1 MTTKDGYYGSDAVEN
16 KFSDPATNESYF
28 TLVNEK
34 TGEIEIY
41 NEEISDEKR
50 VATMETDGSVVYNN
64 DWLSSATERD
74 EKFIDIGVMTGS
86 IKNHAAQLVNDESGL
101 TPTDARSLLGNNT
114 EAGDNPSQSLT
125 GGSVDAS
132 STDGLSTLPDGTTT
146 DLGEDRAGTRNKFG
160 NHVFPTSIDPGQDVL
175 KFNMMKYVPKKF
187 DQKTFGFEDRAK
199 DTRGRSIGSVILPI
213 PAGIGD
219 AQAVSWGGSSM
230 SAIQAALAQAA
241 LAAISDPSKG
251 VDSIIKSAE
260 TVAKNSGEVGTAL
273 ANTLAGMASGNQ
285 NLITRTTGAILNPN
299 LDLLFQAPT
308 LRPFN
313 FNFSLSPRDP
323 KEAETVMKIIRF
335 FKQGMSPIRSKSNLF
350 LKSPHTF
357 QLQYLLREGR
367 RSREHPFINKFKE
380 CALQSFGVQYTPTG
394 NYSTFSD
401 GVMTQYNISM
411 TFTELEPVF
420 NDDYGDQDLAE
431 IGF

>member
-41 NEEISDEKR
+41 NDEISDEKR

-64 DWLSSATERD
+64 DWLSGATERD
-74 EKFIDIGVMTGS
+74 EQFIDIGVMTGS

-125 GGSVDAS
+125 GDAS
-132 STDGLSTLPDGTTT
+132 STDGLSTLPDG
-146 DLGEDRAGTRNKFG
+146 GQEAVEDRAGTRNKFG

-219 AQAVSWGGSSM
+219 ANAVSWGGNSM
-230 SAIQAALAQAA
+230 SAVQAALAQAA
-241 LAAISDPSKG
+241 LAAITESPGSG
-251 VDSIIKSAE
+251 VDSLINSAQK
-260 TVAKNSGEVGTAL
+260 VAGNSGEVGTAL
-273 ANTLAGMASGNQ
+273 ANTLAGMASGTQ

>member
-1 MTTKDGYYGSDAVEN
+1 MTTKDGYYGSDDVEN
-16 KFSDPATNESYF
+16 RFSDPKTNEAYF
-28 TLVNEK
+28 TLINEK
-34 TGEIEIY
+34 TGEIEVY
-41 NEEISDEKR
+41 NEEFGADKR
-50 VATMETDGSVVYNN
+50 VGTISPDGSVDFN
-64 DWLSSATERD
+64 DNWWGGANKNDRAFVEAGIAD
-74 EKFIDIGVMTGS
+74 GS
-86 IKNHAAQLVNDESGL
+86 IVNHASDIVQQESDLTNAEAKRLLDGKSGTAEDFASGL
-101 TPTDARSLLGNNT
+101 SEL
-114 EAGDNPSQSLT
+114 QSDT
-125 GGSVDAS
+125 IGS
-132 STDGLSTLPDGTTT
+132 
-146 DLGEDRAGTRNKFG
+146 LGEDRAGTRNKFG

-187 DQKTFGFEDRAK
+187 DKEQFGFEDRETK
-199 DTRGRSIGSVILPI
+199 GRSIGSVILPI

-219 AQAVSWGGSSM
+219 ANAVSWGGNSM
-230 SAIQAALAQAA
+230 NAVQAALAQVA
-241 LAAISDPSKG
+241 LDAISNPQKG
-251 VDSIIKSAE
+251 VDSLLNSAQK
-260 TVAKNSGEVGTAL
+260 VAGNSGEASKAL
-273 ANTLAGMASGNQ
+273 ANTLAGMASGQ
-285 NLITRTTGAILNPN
+285 QGLLTRTSGAILNPN

-323 KEAETVMKIIRF
+323 KEAEVVMKIIRF

-420 NDDYGDQDLAE
+420 NDDYGDKDLAE

>member
-1 MTTKDGYYGSDAVEN
+1 MTTQDGYYGSDDVEN
-16 KFSDPATNESYF
+16 RFSDPKTNEAYF

-34 TGEIEIY
+34 TGEIEVY
-41 NEEISDEKR
+41 NEEFGADKR
-50 VATMETDGSVVYNN
+50 VGTISPDGSVDFN
-64 DWLSSATERD
+64 DNWWGGANENDRAFVEAGIAD
-74 EKFIDIGVMTGS
+74 GS
-86 IKNHAAQLVNDESGL
+86 IVNHASDIVQQESDLTDAETKILLDGKSGTAEDFASGL
-101 TPTDARSLLGNNT
+101 SEL
-114 EAGDNPSQSLT
+114 QSDT
-125 GGSVDAS
+125 IGS
-132 STDGLSTLPDGTTT
+132 
-146 DLGEDRAGTRNKFG
+146 LGEDRAGTRNKFG

-187 DQKTFGFEDRAK
+187 DQEQFGFEDRETK
-199 DTRGRSIGSVILPI
+199 GRSIGSVILPI

-219 AQAVSWGGSSM
+219 AQAVSWGGNSM
-230 SAIQAALAQAA
+230 SAVQAAIAQAA
-241 LAAISDPSKG
+241 LDAITKGPGEG
-251 VDSIIKSAE
+251 VDSLLNSAQK
-260 TVAKNSGEVGTAL
+260 VAGNSGEASTAL
-273 ANTLAGMASGNQ
+273 ANTLAGMASGQ
-285 NLITRTTGAILNPN
+285 QGLLTRTTGAILNPN

-323 KEAETVMKIIRF
+323 KEAEVVMKIIRF

-420 NDDYGDQDLAE
+420 NDDYGDKDLAE

>member
-50 VATMETDGSVVYNN
+50 VATMETDGSLVYNN
-64 DWLSSATERD
+64 DWLSGATERD
-74 EKFIDIGVMTGS
+74 EQFIDIGVMTGS
-86 IKNHAAQLVNDESGL
+86 IKNHAAQLVNDVSGL
-101 TPTDARSLLGNNT
+101 TPTKARSLLGRGT
-114 EAGDNPSQSLT
+114 EAEESS
-125 GGSVDAS
+125 SE
-132 STDGLSTLPDGTTT
+132 STDGLSTVPDGGQ

-199 DTRGRSIGSVILPI
+199 ETRGRSIGSVILPI

-219 AQAVSWGGSSM
+219 ANAVSWGGNSM
-230 SAIQAALAQAA
+230 SAVQAALAQAA
-241 LAAISDPSKG
+241 LSAITKDPGAG
-251 VDSIIKSAE
+251 VDSLINSAQK
-260 TVAKNSGEVGTAL
+260 VAGNSGEVGTAL

-323 KEAETVMKIIRF
+323 KEAEVVMKIIRF

-357 QLQYLLREGR
+357 KLQYLLREGR

-401 GVMTQYNISM
+401 GVMSQYNISM

>member
-1 MTTKDGYYGSDAVEN
+1 MTTKDGYYGSDDVEN
-16 KFSDPATNESYF
+16 RFSDPKTNEAYF

-34 TGEIEIY
+34 TGEIEVY
-41 NEEISDEKR
+41 NEEFGADKR
-50 VATMETDGSVVYNN
+50 VGTISPDGSVDFN
-64 DWLSSATERD
+64 DNWWGGANKNDRAFVEAGIAD
-74 EKFIDIGVMTGS
+74 GS
-86 IKNHAAQLVNDESGL
+86 IVNHASDIVQQESDLTDAETKILLDGKSGTAEDFASGL
-101 TPTDARSLLGNNT
+101 SELQSDTIGN
-114 EAGDNPSQSLT
+114 
-125 GGSVDAS
+125 
-132 STDGLSTLPDGTTT
+132 
-146 DLGEDRAGTRNKFG
+146 LGEDRAGTRNKFG

-187 DQKTFGFEDRAK
+187 DQEQFGFEDRETK
-199 DTRGRSIGSVILPI
+199 GRSIGSVILPI

-219 AQAVSWGGSSM
+219 AQAVSWGGNSM
-230 SAIQAALAQAA
+230 NAVQAAIAQAA
-241 LAAISDPSKG
+241 LDTITGGPGEG
-251 VDSIIKSAE
+251 VDSLLNSAE
-260 TVAKNSGEVGTAL
+260 KVAGNSGEASKAL
-273 ANTLAGMASGNQ
+273 ANTLAGMASGQ
-285 NLITRTTGAILNPN
+285 QGLLTRTSGAILNPN

-323 KEAETVMKIIRF
+323 KEAEVVMKIIRF

-420 NDDYGDQDLAE
+420 NDDYGDKDLAE

>member
-50 VATMETDGSVVYNN
+50 VATMETDGSLVYNN
-64 DWLSSATERD
+64 DWLSGATERD
-74 EKFIDIGVMTGS
+74 EQFIDIGVMTGS

-101 TPTDARSLLGNNT
+101 TPTNARSLLGRGT
-114 EAGDNPSQSLT
+114 EAEESS
-125 GGSVDAS
+125 SE
-132 STDGLSTLPDGTTT
+132 STDGLSTVPDGGQ

-219 AQAVSWGGSSM
+219 ANAVSWGGNSM
-230 SAIQAALAQAA
+230 SAVQAALAQAA
-241 LAAISDPSKG
+241 LSAITKDPGAG
-251 VDSIIKSAE
+251 VDSLINSAQK
-260 TVAKNSGEVGTAL
+260 VAGNSGEVGTAL
-273 ANTLAGMASGNQ
+273 ANTLAGMASGTQ

-323 KEAETVMKIIRF
+323 KEAEVVMKIIRF

-357 QLQYLLREGR
+357 KLQYLLREGR

-401 GVMTQYNISM
+401 GVMSQYNISM

>member
-1 MTTKDGYYGSDAVEN
+1 MTTKDGYYGSDDVEN
-16 KFSDPATNESYF
+16 RFSDPKTNEAYF

-34 TGEIEIY
+34 TGEIEVY
-41 NEEISDEKR
+41 NEEFGADKR
-50 VATMETDGSVVYNN
+50 VGTISPDGSVDFN
-64 DWLSSATERD
+64 DNWWGGANKNDRAFVEAGIAD
-74 EKFIDIGVMTGS
+74 GS
-86 IKNHAAQLVNDESGL
+86 IVNHASDIVQQESDLTDAETKILLDGKNGTAEDFASGL
-101 TPTDARSLLGNNT
+101 SEL
-114 EAGDNPSQSLT
+114 QSDT
-125 GGSVDAS
+125 IG
-132 STDGLSTLPDGTTT
+132 

-187 DQKTFGFEDRAK
+187 DQEQFGFEDRETK
-199 DTRGRSIGSVILPI
+199 GRSIGSVILPI

-219 AQAVSWGGSSM
+219 AQAVSWGGNSM
-230 SAIQAALAQAA
+230 NAVQAAIAQAA
-241 LAAISDPSKG
+241 LDAITKGPGEG
-251 VDSIIKSAE
+251 VDSLLNSAE
-260 TVAKNSGEVGTAL
+260 KVAGNSGEASKAL
-273 ANTLAGMASGNQ
+273 ANTLAGMASGQ
-285 NLITRTTGAILNPN
+285 QGLLTRTSGAILNPN

-323 KEAETVMKIIRF
+323 KEAEVVMKIIRF

>member
-1 MTTKDGYYGSDAVEN
+1 MTTKDGYYGSDDVEN
-16 KFSDPATNESYF
+16 RFSDPKTNEAYF

-34 TGEIEIY
+34 TGEIEVY
-41 NEEISDEKR
+41 NEEFGADKR
-50 VATMETDGSVVYNN
+50 VGTISPDGSVDFN
-64 DWLSSATERD
+64 DNWWGGANKNDRAFVEAGIAD
-74 EKFIDIGVMTGS
+74 GS
-86 IKNHAAQLVNDESGL
+86 IVNHASDIVQQESDLTDAETKILLDGKSGTAEDFASGL
-101 TPTDARSLLGNNT
+101 SEL
-114 EAGDNPSQSLT
+114 QSDT
-125 GGSVDAS
+125 IG
-132 STDGLSTLPDGTTT
+132 

-160 NHVFPTSIDPGQDVL
+160 NHVFPTSMDPGQDVL

-187 DQKTFGFEDRAK
+187 DQEQFGFEDRETK
-199 DTRGRSIGSVILPI
+199 GRSIGSVILPI

-219 AQAVSWGGSSM
+219 ANAVSWGGNSM
-230 SAIQAALAQAA
+230 NAVQAALAQAA
-241 LAAISDPSKG
+241 LDAITKSPGEG
-251 VDSIIKSAE
+251 VDSLLNSAE
-260 TVAKNSGEVGTAL
+260 KVAGNSGEASKAL
-273 ANTLAGMASGNQ
+273 ANTLAGMASGQ
-285 NLITRTTGAILNPN
+285 QGLLTRTSGAILNPN

-323 KEAETVMKIIRF
+323 KEAEVVMKIIRF

-420 NDDYGDQDLAE
+420 NDDYGDKDLAE

>member
-1 MTTKDGYYGSDAVEN
+1 MTTKDGYYGSDDVEN
-16 KFSDPATNESYF
+16 RFSDPKTNEAYF

-34 TGEIEIY
+34 TGEIEVY
-41 NEEISDEKR
+41 NEEFGADKR
-50 VATMETDGSVVYNN
+50 VGTISPDGSVDFN
-64 DWLSSATERD
+64 DNWWGGANKNDRAFVEAGIAD
-74 EKFIDIGVMTGS
+74 GS
-86 IKNHAAQLVNDESGL
+86 IVNHASDIVQQESDLTDAETKILLDGKSGTAEDFASGL
-101 TPTDARSLLGNNT
+101 SEL
-114 EAGDNPSQSLT
+114 QSDT
-125 GGSVDAS
+125 IGS
-132 STDGLSTLPDGTTT
+132 
-146 DLGEDRAGTRNKFG
+146 LGEDRAGTRNKFG

-187 DQKTFGFEDRAK
+187 DQEQFGFEDRETK
-199 DTRGRSIGSVILPI
+199 GRSIGSVILPI

-219 AQAVSWGGSSM
+219 AQAVSWGGNSM
-230 SAIQAALAQAA
+230 NAVQAAIAQAA
-241 LAAISDPSKG
+241 LAGITKG
-251 VDSIIKSAE
+251 PGEAVDSLLTSAE
-260 TVAKNSGEVGTAL
+260 KIAKNSGEVGTAL
-273 ANTLAGMASGNQ
+273 ANTLAGMASGQ
-285 NLITRTTGAILNPN
+285 QGLLTRTSGAILNPN

-323 KEAETVMKIIRF
+323 KEAEVVMKIIRF

-420 NDDYGDQDLAE
+420 NDDYGDKDLAE

>member
-16 KFSDPATNESYF
+16 KFSDPDTNESYF

-50 VATMETDGSVVYNN
+50 VATMETDGSVLYNN
-64 DWLSSATERD
+64 DWLSNATERD
-74 EKFIDIGVMTGS
+74 EQFIDIGVVTGS

-101 TPTDARSLLGNNT
+101 TPTNARSLLGNGT
-114 EAGDNPSQSLT
+114 EAGESPSE
-125 GGSVDAS
+125 
-132 STDGLSTLPDGTTT
+132 STNGLSTLPSGQQL

-160 NHVFPTSIDPGQDVL
+160 NHVFPKSIDPGQDVL

-219 AQAVSWGGSSM
+219 AQAVSWGGNSM
-230 SAIQAALAQAA
+230 SAVQAALAQAA
-241 LAAISDPSKG
+241 LAGITKSPGEA
-251 VDSIIKSAE
+251 VDSLLTSAQK
-260 TVAKNSGEVGTAL
+260 VADNSGEVGTAL

-323 KEAETVMKIIRF
+323 KEAEIVMKIIRF

>member
-50 VATMETDGSVVYNN
+50 VATMETDGSVLYNN
-64 DWLSSATERD
+64 DWLSGATERD
-74 EKFIDIGVMTGS
+74 EQFIDIGVMNGS
-86 IKNHAAQLVNDESGL
+86 IKNHAAQLVNNESGL
-101 TPTDARSLLGNNT
+101 TPTNARSLLGNST
-114 EAGDNPSQSLT
+114 EAGESPSE
-125 GGSVDAS
+125 
-132 STDGLSTLPDGTTT
+132 STDGLSTLPVGTTT

-160 NHVFPTSIDPGQDVL
+160 NHVFPTSMDPGQDVL

-219 AQAVSWGGSSM
+219 AQAVSWGGNSM
-230 SAIQAALAQAA
+230 SAVQAALAQAA
-241 LAAISDPSKG
+241 LAGITKNPGEA
-251 VDSIIKSAE
+251 VDSLLTSAE
-260 TVAKNSGEVGTAL
+260 KIAKNSGEVGTAL

>member
-64 DWLSSATERD
+64 DWLSCATERD

-101 TPTDARSLLGNNT
+101 TPTNARSLLGNST
-114 EAGDNPSQSLT
+114 EAGESPSE
-125 GGSVDAS
+125 
-132 STDGLSTLPDGTTT
+132 STNGLSTLPSGQQL

-199 DTRGRSIGSVILPI
+199 ETRGRSIGSVILPI

-219 AQAVSWGGSSM
+219 ANAVSWGGNSM
-230 SAIQAALAQAA
+230 SAVQAALAQAA
-241 LAAISDPSKG
+241 LSAITKDPGAG
-251 VDSIIKSAE
+251 VDSLINSAQK
-260 TVAKNSGEVGTAL
+260 VAGNSGEVGTAL
-273 ANTLAGMASGNQ
+273 ANTLAGMASGTQ

>member
-1 MTTKDGYYGSDAVEN
+1 
-16 KFSDPATNESYF
+16 
-28 TLVNEK
+28 
-34 TGEIEIY
+34 
-41 NEEISDEKR
+41 
-50 VATMETDGSVVYNN
+50 METDGSVLYNN

-74 EKFIDIGVMTGS
+74 ERFIDIGVMNGS
-86 IKNHAAQLVNDESGL
+86 IKNHAAQLVNNESGL
-101 TPTDARSLLGNNT
+101 TPTNARSLLGNGT
-114 EAGDNPSQSLT
+114 EAGESPT
-125 GGSVDAS
+125 E
-132 STDGLSTLPDGTTT
+132 STDGLSTLPDGSQL

-219 AQAVSWGGSSM
+219 ANAVSWGGNSM
-230 SAIQAALAQAA
+230 SAVQAALAQAA
-241 LAAISDPSKG
+241 LAGITKNPGEA
-251 VDSIIKSAE
+251 VDSLLTSAE
-260 TVAKNSGEVGTAL
+260 KIAKNSGEVGTAL

>member
-1 MTTKDGYYGSDAVEN
+1 MTTKDGYYGSDDVEN
-16 KFSDPATNESYF
+16 RFSDPKTNEAYF

-34 TGEIEIY
+34 TGEIEVY
-41 NEEISDEKR
+41 NEEFGVDKR
-50 VATMETDGSVVYNN
+50 VGTISPDGSVDFN
-64 DWLSSATERD
+64 DNWWGGANENDRAFVEAGIAD
-74 EKFIDIGVMTGS
+74 GS
-86 IKNHAAQLVNDESGL
+86 IVNHASDIVQQESDLTDAETKILLDGKSGTAEDFASGL
-101 TPTDARSLLGNNT
+101 SEL
-114 EAGDNPSQSLT
+114 QSDT
-125 GGSVDAS
+125 IGS
-132 STDGLSTLPDGTTT
+132 
-146 DLGEDRAGTRNKFG
+146 LGEDRAGTRNKFG

-187 DQKTFGFEDRAK
+187 DQEQFGFEDRETK
-199 DTRGRSIGSVILPI
+199 GRSIGSVILPI

-219 AQAVSWGGSSM
+219 AQAVSWGGNSM
-230 SAIQAALAQAA
+230 SAVQAAIAQAA
-241 LAAISDPSKG
+241 LDAITKGPGEG
-251 VDSIIKSAE
+251 VDSLLNSAQK
-260 TVAKNSGEVGTAL
+260 VAGNSGEASTAL
-273 ANTLAGMASGNQ
+273 ANTLAGMASGQ
-285 NLITRTTGAILNPN
+285 QGLLTRTTGAILNPN

-323 KEAETVMKIIRF
+323 KEAEVVMKIIRF

-420 NDDYGDQDLAE
+420 NDDYGDKDLAE

>member
-50 VATMETDGSVVYNN
+50 VATMETDGSLVYNN
-64 DWLSSATERD
+64 DWLSGATERD
-74 EKFIDIGVMTGS
+74 EQFIDIGVMTGS

-101 TPTDARSLLGNNT
+101 TPTNARSLLGRGT
-114 EAGDNPSQSLT
+114 EAEESS
-125 GGSVDAS
+125 SE
-132 STDGLSTLPDGTTT
+132 STDGLSTVPDGGQ

-199 DTRGRSIGSVILPI
+199 ETRGRSIGSVILPI

-219 AQAVSWGGSSM
+219 ANAVSWGGNSM
-230 SAIQAALAQAA
+230 SAVQAALAQAA
-241 LAAISDPSKG
+241 LAGITKNPGEA
-251 VDSIIKSAE
+251 VDSLLTSAE
-260 TVAKNSGEVGTAL
+260 KIAKNSGEVGTAL
-273 ANTLAGMASGNQ
+273 ATTLAGMASGTQ

-323 KEAETVMKIIRF
+323 KEAEVVMKIIRF

-357 QLQYLLREGR
+357 KLQYLLREGR

-401 GVMTQYNISM
+401 GVMSQYNISM

>member
-50 VATMETDGSVVYNN
+50 VATMETDGSVLYNN
-64 DWLSSATERD
+64 DWLSGATERD
-74 EKFIDIGVMTGS
+74 ERFIDIGVMNGS
-86 IKNHAAQLVNDESGL
+86 IKNHAAQLVNNESGL
-101 TPTDARSLLGNNT
+101 TPTNARSLLGNST
-114 EAGDNPSQSLT
+114 EAGESPSE
-125 GGSVDAS
+125 

-160 NHVFPTSIDPGQDVL
+160 NHVFPTSMDPGQDVL

-219 AQAVSWGGSSM
+219 AQAVSWGGNSM
-230 SAIQAALAQAA
+230 NAVQAALAQAA
-241 LAAISDPSKG
+241 LDTITGGPEKG
-251 VDSIIKSAE
+251 LDSLLNSAQK
-260 TVAKNSGEVGTAL
+260 VAGNSGEASTAL
-273 ANTLAGMASGNQ
+273 ANTLAGMASGQ
-285 NLITRTTGAILNPN
+285 QGLLTRTSGAILNPN

-323 KEAETVMKIIRF
+323 KEAEVVMKIIRF

-420 NDDYGDQDLAE
+420 NDDYGDKDLAE

>member
-50 VATMETDGSVVYNN
+50 VATMETDGSVLYNN
-64 DWLSSATERD
+64 DWLSGATERD
-74 EKFIDIGVMTGS
+74 ERFIDIGVMNGS
-86 IKNHAAQLVNDESGL
+86 IKNHAAQLVNNESGL
-101 TPTDARSLLGNNT
+101 TPTNARSLLGNST
-114 EAGDNPSQSLT
+114 EAGESPSE
-125 GGSVDAS
+125 

-160 NHVFPTSIDPGQDVL
+160 NHVFPTSMDPGQDVL

-219 AQAVSWGGSSM
+219 ANAVSWGGNSM

-241 LAAISDPSKG
+241 LAAISNPEKG
-251 VDSIIKSAE
+251 VDSLLTSAQK
-260 TVAKNSGEVGTAL
+260 VADNSGEVGTAL

>member
-50 VATMETDGSVVYNN
+50 VATMETDGSVLYNN
-64 DWLSSATERD
+64 DWLSGATERD
-74 EKFIDIGVMTGS
+74 ERFIDIGVMNGS
-86 IKNHAAQLVNDESGL
+86 IKNHAAQLVNNESGL
-101 TPTDARSLLGNNT
+101 TPTNARSLLGNST
-114 EAGDNPSQSLT
+114 EAGESQSE
-125 GGSVDAS
+125 

-160 NHVFPTSIDPGQDVL
+160 NHVFPTSMDPGQDVL

-219 AQAVSWGGSSM
+219 ANAVSWGGNSM

-241 LAAISDPSKG
+241 LAAISNPEKG
-251 VDSIIKSAE
+251 VDSLLTSAQK
-260 TVAKNSGEVGTAL
+260 VADNSGEVGTAL

-308 LRPFN
+308 LRPLN

-323 KEAETVMKIIRF
+323 TEADTVMKIIRF

>member
-50 VATMETDGSVVYNN
+50 VATMETDGSVLYNN
-64 DWLSSATERD
+64 DWLSGATERD
-74 EKFIDIGVMTGS
+74 ERFIDIGVMNGS
-86 IKNHAAQLVNDESGL
+86 IKNHAAQLVNNESGL
-101 TPTDARSLLGNNT
+101 TPTNARSLLGNST
-114 EAGDNPSQSLT
+114 EAGESPSE
-125 GGSVDAS
+125 
-132 STDGLSTLPDGTTT
+132 STDGLSTLPSGQQL

-160 NHVFPTSIDPGQDVL
+160 NHVFPKSIDPGQDVL

-219 AQAVSWGGSSM
+219 AQAVSWGGNSM
-230 SAIQAALAQAA
+230 SAVQAALAQTA
-241 LAAISDPSKG
+241 LAAISNPAEG
-251 VDSIIKSAE
+251 VDSLINSAQK
-260 TVAKNSGEVGTAL
+260 VAGNSDDVGKAL
-273 ANTLAGMASGNQ
+273 ANTLAGMASGTQ

-323 KEAETVMKIIRF
+323 KEAETVIKIIRF

>member
-41 NEEISDEKR
+41 NEEISDEKK

-64 DWLSSATERD
+64 DWLSNATERD
-74 EKFIDIGVMTGS
+74 EQFIDIGVMTGS
-86 IKNHAAQLVNDESGL
+86 IKNHAAQLINDESGL
-101 TPTDARSLLGNNT
+101 TPTNARSLLGNST
-114 EAGDNPSQSLT
+114 EAGESPSE
-125 GGSVDAS
+125 

-160 NHVFPTSIDPGQDVL
+160 NHVFPTSMDPGQDVL

-219 AQAVSWGGSSM
+219 ANAVSWGGNSM
-230 SAIQAALAQAA
+230 SAVQAALAQAA
-241 LAAISDPSKG
+241 LSAITKDPGAG
-251 VDSIIKSAE
+251 VDSLINSAQK
-260 TVAKNSGEVGTAL
+260 VAGNSGEVGTAL
-273 ANTLAGMASGNQ
+273 ANTLAGMASGTQ

>member
-1 MTTKDGYYGSDAVEN
+1 MTTKDGYYGSDDVEN
-16 KFSDPATNESYF
+16 RFSDPKTNEAYF

-34 TGEIEIY
+34 TGEIEVY
-41 NEEISDEKR
+41 NEEFGADKR
-50 VATMETDGSVVYNN
+50 VGTISPDGSVDFN
-64 DWLSSATERD
+64 DNWWGGANKNDRAFVEAGIAD
-74 EKFIDIGVMTGS
+74 GS
-86 IKNHAAQLVNDESGL
+86 IVNHASDIVQQESDLTDAETKILLDGKSGTAEDFASGL
-101 TPTDARSLLGNNT
+101 SEL
-114 EAGDNPSQSLT
+114 QSDT
-125 GGSVDAS
+125 IG
-132 STDGLSTLPDGTTT
+132 

-187 DQKTFGFEDRAK
+187 DQEQFGFEDRETK
-199 DTRGRSIGSVILPI
+199 GRSIGSVILPI

-219 AQAVSWGGSSM
+219 AQAVSWGGNSM
-230 SAIQAALAQAA
+230 NAVQAAIAQAA
-241 LAAISDPSKG
+241 LDAITKGPGEG
-251 VDSIIKSAE
+251 VDSLLNSAE
-260 TVAKNSGEVGTAL
+260 KVAGNSGEASKAL
-273 ANTLAGMASGNQ
+273 ANTLAGMASGQ
-285 NLITRTTGAILNPN
+285 QGLLTRTSGAILNPN

-323 KEAETVMKIIRF
+323 KEAEVVMKIIRF

-420 NDDYGDQDLAE
+420 NDDYGDKDLAE

>member
-16 KFSDPATNESYF
+16 KFSDPNTNESYF

-101 TPTDARSLLGNNT
+101 TPTNARSLLGNGT
-114 EAGDNPSQSLT
+114 EAGESPIE
-125 GGSVDAS
+125 
-132 STDGLSTLPDGTTT
+132 STDGLSTLPNRGQ

-160 NHVFPTSIDPGQDVL
+160 NHVFPTSMDPGQDVL

-219 AQAVSWGGSSM
+219 ANAVSWGGNNM
-230 SAIQAALAQAA
+230 SAVQAALAQAA
-241 LAAISDPSKG
+241 LAAITESPGSG
-251 VDSIIKSAE
+251 VDSLINSAQK
-260 TVAKNSGEVGTAL
+260 VAGNSDDVGKAL
-273 ANTLAGMASGNQ
+273 ANTLAGMASGTQ

-380 CALQSFGVQYTPTG
+380 CALQAFGVQYTPTG

>member
-16 KFSDPATNESYF
+16 KFSDPDTNESYF

-50 VATMETDGSVVYNN
+50 VATMETDGSVLYNN
-64 DWLSSATERD
+64 DWLSGATERD
-74 EKFIDIGVMTGS
+74 ERFIDIGVMNGS
-86 IKNHAAQLVNDESGL
+86 IKNHAAQLVNNESGL
-101 TPTDARSLLGNNT
+101 TPTNARSLLGNST
-114 EAGDNPSQSLT
+114 EAGESPSE
-125 GGSVDAS
+125 

-219 AQAVSWGGSSM
+219 ANAVSWGGNSM

-241 LAAISDPSKG
+241 LAAISNPEEG
-251 VDSIIKSAE
+251 VDSLLTSAQK
-260 TVAKNSGEVGTAL
+260 VADNSGEVGTAL

>member
-41 NEEISDEKR
+41 NEKISDEKR

-64 DWLSSATERD
+64 DWLSNATERD
-74 EKFIDIGVMTGS
+74 EQFIDIGVMTGS

-101 TPTDARSLLGNNT
+101 TPTNARSLLGRGT
-114 EAGDNPSQSLT
+114 EAEESPSE
-125 GGSVDAS
+125 
-132 STDGLSTLPDGTTT
+132 STDGLSTLPSGQQL

-241 LAAISDPSKG
+241 LAAISNPEKG
-251 VDSIIKSAE
+251 VDSLLTSAQK
-260 TVAKNSGEVGTAL
+260 VADNSGEVGTAL

>member
-1 MTTKDGYYGSDAVEN
+1 MTTKDGYYGSDDVEN
-16 KFSDPATNESYF
+16 RFSDPKTNEAYF

-34 TGEIEIY
+34 TGEIEVY
-41 NEEISDEKR
+41 NEEFGADKR
-50 VATMETDGSVVYNN
+50 VGTISPDGSVDFN
-64 DWLSSATERD
+64 DNWWGGANKNDRAFVEAGIAD
-74 EKFIDIGVMTGS
+74 GS
-86 IKNHAAQLVNDESGL
+86 IVNHASDIVQQESDLTDAETKILLDGKSGTAEDFASGL
-101 TPTDARSLLGNNT
+101 SEL
-114 EAGDNPSQSLT
+114 QSDT
-125 GGSVDAS
+125 IGS
-132 STDGLSTLPDGTTT
+132 
-146 DLGEDRAGTRNKFG
+146 LGEDRAGTRNKFG

-187 DQKTFGFEDRAK
+187 DQEQFGFEDRETK
-199 DTRGRSIGSVILPI
+199 GRSIGSVILPI

-219 AQAVSWGGSSM
+219 AQAVSWGGNSM
-230 SAIQAALAQAA
+230 NAVQAAIAQAA
-241 LAAISDPSKG
+241 LDAITKGPGEG
-251 VDSIIKSAE
+251 VDSLLNSAE
-260 TVAKNSGEVGTAL
+260 KVAGNSGEASKAL
-273 ANTLAGMASGNQ
+273 ANTLAGMASGQ
-285 NLITRTTGAILNPN
+285 QGLLTRTSGAILNPN

-323 KEAETVMKIIRF
+323 KEAEVVMKIIRF

-420 NDDYGDQDLAE
+420 NDDYGDKDLAE

>member
-132 STDGLSTLPDGTTT
+132 STDGLSTLSDGGQ

-199 DTRGRSIGSVILPI
+199 ETRGRSIGSVILPI

-219 AQAVSWGGSSM
+219 ANAVSWGGNSM
-230 SAIQAALAQAA
+230 SAVQAALAQAA
-241 LAAISDPSKG
+241 LSAITENPGSG
-251 VDSIIKSAE
+251 VDSLINSAQK
-260 TVAKNSGEVGTAL
+260 VAGNSGEVGTAL

>member
-16 KFSDPATNESYF
+16 KFSDPNTNESYF

-41 NEEISDEKR
+41 NDEISDEKR

-64 DWLSSATERD
+64 DWLSSATEKD
-74 EKFIDIGVMTGS
+74 EQFIDIGVMTGS

-101 TPTDARSLLGNNT
+101 TPTNARSLLGNGT
-114 EAGDNPSQSLT
+114 EAGESPIE
-125 GGSVDAS
+125 
-132 STDGLSTLPDGTTT
+132 STDGLSTLPNGGQ

-199 DTRGRSIGSVILPI
+199 ETKGRSIGSVILPI

-219 AQAVSWGGSSM
+219 ANAVSWGGSSM
-230 SAIQAALAQAA
+230 SAVQAALAQAA
-241 LAAISDPSKG
+241 LAAISNPAEG
-251 VDSIIKSAE
+251 VDSLINSAQK
-260 TVAKNSGEVGTAL
+260 VAGNSEEVGKAL
-273 ANTLAGMASGNQ
+273 ANTLAGMASGTQ

>member
-1 MTTKDGYYGSDAVEN
+1 MTTKKGYYGSDDVEN
-16 KFSDPATNESYF
+16 RFSDPKTNEAYF
-28 TLVNEK
+28 TLINEK
-34 TGEIEIY
+34 TGEIEVY
-41 NEEISDEKR
+41 NEEFGADKR
-50 VATMETDGSVVYNN
+50 VGTISPDGSVDFN
-64 DWLSSATERD
+64 DNWWGGANKNDRAFVEAGIAD
-74 EKFIDIGVMTGS
+74 GS
-86 IKNHAAQLVNDESGL
+86 IVNHASDIVQQESDLTDAEAKILLDGKSGTAEDFASGL
-101 TPTDARSLLGNNT
+101 SEL
-114 EAGDNPSQSLT
+114 QSDT
-125 GGSVDAS
+125 IG
-132 STDGLSTLPDGTTT
+132 

-187 DQKTFGFEDRAK
+187 DQEQFGFEDRETK
-199 DTRGRSIGSVILPI
+199 GRSIGSVILPI

-219 AQAVSWGGSSM
+219 AQAVSWGGNSM
-230 SAIQAALAQAA
+230 NAVQAAIAQAA
-241 LAAISDPSKG
+241 LDAITKGPGEG
-251 VDSIIKSAE
+251 VDSLLNSAE
-260 TVAKNSGEVGTAL
+260 KVAGNSGEASKAL
-273 ANTLAGMASGNQ
+273 ANTLAGMASGQ
-285 NLITRTTGAILNPN
+285 QGLLTRTSGAILNPN

-323 KEAETVMKIIRF
+323 KEAEVVMKIIRF

-420 NDDYGDQDLAE
+420 NDDYGDKDLAE

>member
-1 MTTKDGYYGSDAVEN
+1 
-16 KFSDPATNESYF
+16 
-28 TLVNEK
+28 
-34 TGEIEIY
+34 
-41 NEEISDEKR
+41 
-50 VATMETDGSVVYNN
+50 
-64 DWLSSATERD
+64 
-74 EKFIDIGVMTGS
+74 
-86 IKNHAAQLVNDESGL
+86 
-101 TPTDARSLLGNNT
+101 
-114 EAGDNPSQSLT
+114 
-125 GGSVDAS
+125 
-132 STDGLSTLPDGTTT
+132 
-146 DLGEDRAGTRNKFG
+146 
-160 NHVFPTSIDPGQDVL
+160 
-175 KFNMMKYVPKKF
+175 MMKYVPKKF

-199 DTRGRSIGSVILPI
+199 ETRGRSIGSVILPI

-219 AQAVSWGGSSM
+219 ANAVSWGGNSM
-230 SAIQAALAQAA
+230 SAVQAALAQAA
-241 LAAISDPSKG
+241 LAAITESPGAG
-251 VDSIIKSAE
+251 VDSLINSAQK
-260 TVAKNSGEVGTAL
+260 VAGNSEDVGKAL
-273 ANTLAGMASGNQ
+273 ANTLAGMASGTQ

>member
-1 MTTKDGYYGSDAVEN
+1 MTTKDGYYGSDDVEN
-16 KFSDPATNESYF
+16 RFSDPKTNEAYF

-34 TGEIEIY
+34 TGEIEVY
-41 NEEISDEKR
+41 NEEFGADKR
-50 VATMETDGSVVYNN
+50 VGTISPDGSVDFN
-64 DWLSSATERD
+64 DNWWGGANKNDRAFVEAGIAD
-74 EKFIDIGVMTGS
+74 GS
-86 IKNHAAQLVNDESGL
+86 IVNHASDIVQQESDLTDAETKILLDGKSGTAEDFASGL
-101 TPTDARSLLGNNT
+101 SEL
-114 EAGDNPSQSLT
+114 QSDT
-125 GGSVDAS
+125 IG
-132 STDGLSTLPDGTTT
+132 

-187 DQKTFGFEDRAK
+187 DQEQFGFEDRETK
-199 DTRGRSIGSVILPI
+199 GRSIGSVILPI

-219 AQAVSWGGSSM
+219 ANAVSWGGNSM
-230 SAIQAALAQAA
+230 NAVQAALAQAA
-241 LAAISDPSKG
+241 LDAITKSPGEG
-251 VDSIIKSAE
+251 VDSLLNSAE
-260 TVAKNSGEVGTAL
+260 KVAGNSGEASKAL
-273 ANTLAGMASGNQ
+273 ANTLAGMASGQ
-285 NLITRTTGAILNPN
+285 QGLLTRTSGAILNPN

-323 KEAETVMKIIRF
+323 KEAEVVMKIIRF

>member
-1 MTTKDGYYGSDAVEN
+1 MTTKDGYYGSDDVEN
-16 KFSDPATNESYF
+16 RFSDPKTNEAYF
-28 TLVNEK
+28 TLINEK
-34 TGEIEIY
+34 TGEIEVY
-41 NEEISDEKR
+41 NEEFGADKR
-50 VATMETDGSVVYNN
+50 VGTISPDGSVDFN
-64 DWLSSATERD
+64 DNWWGGANKNDRAFVEAGIAD
-74 EKFIDIGVMTGS
+74 GS
-86 IKNHAAQLVNDESGL
+86 IVNHASDIVQQESDLTNAEAKRLLDGKSGTAEDFASGL
-101 TPTDARSLLGNNT
+101 SEL
-114 EAGDNPSQSLT
+114 QSDT
-125 GGSVDAS
+125 I
-132 STDGLSTLPDGTTT
+132 GT
-146 DLGEDRAGTRNKFG
+146 LGEDRAGTRNKFG

-187 DQKTFGFEDRAK
+187 DKEQFGFEDRETK
-199 DTRGRSIGSVILPI
+199 GRSIGSVILPI

-219 AQAVSWGGSSM
+219 AQAVSWGGNSM
-230 SAIQAALAQAA
+230 SAVQAAIAQAA
-241 LAAISDPSKG
+241 LDAITKGPQEG
-251 VDSIIKSAE
+251 VDSLLNSAQK
-260 TVAKNSGEVGTAL
+260 VAGNSGEASTAL
-273 ANTLAGMASGNQ
+273 ANTLAGMASGQ
-285 NLITRTTGAILNPN
+285 QGLLTRTTGAILNPN

-323 KEAETVMKIIRF
+323 KEAEVVMKIIRF

-420 NDDYGDQDLAE
+420 NDDYGDKDLAE

>member
-50 VATMETDGSVVYNN
+50 VATMETDGSLVYNN
-64 DWLSSATERD
+64 DWLSGATERD
-74 EKFIDIGVMTGS
+74 EQFIDIGVMTGS
-86 IKNHAAQLVNDESGL
+86 IKNHAAQLINDESGL
-101 TPTDARSLLGNNT
+101 TPTNARKLLGNGT
-114 EAGDNPSQSLT
+114 EAGESPT
-125 GGSVDAS
+125 E
-132 STDGLSTLPDGTTT
+132 STEGISTLPDGNQL

-199 DTRGRSIGSVILPI
+199 ETRGRSIGSVILPI

-219 AQAVSWGGSSM
+219 ANAVSWGGNSM
-230 SAIQAALAQAA
+230 SAVQAALAQAA
-241 LAAISDPSKG
+241 LSAITKDPGAG
-251 VDSIIKSAE
+251 VDSLINSAQK
-260 TVAKNSGEVGTAL
+260 VAGNSGEVGTAL

-323 KEAETVMKIIRF
+323 KEAEVVMKIIRF

-357 QLQYLLREGR
+357 KLQYLLREGR

-401 GVMTQYNISM
+401 GVMSQYNISM

>member
-16 KFSDPATNESYF
+16 KFSDPDTNESYF

-50 VATMETDGSVVYNN
+50 VATMETDGSVLYNN
-64 DWLSSATERD
+64 DWLSGATERD
-74 EKFIDIGVMTGS
+74 ERFIDIGVMNGS
-86 IKNHAAQLVNDESGL
+86 IKNHAAQLVNNESGL
-101 TPTDARSLLGNNT
+101 TPTNARSLLGNST
-114 EAGDNPSQSLT
+114 EAGESPSE
-125 GGSVDAS
+125 
-132 STDGLSTLPDGTTT
+132 STDGLSTLPDGKQL

>member
-1 MTTKDGYYGSDAVEN
+1 MTTKDGYYGSDDVEN
-16 KFSDPATNESYF
+16 RFSDPKTNEAYF

-34 TGEIEIY
+34 TGEIEVY
-41 NEEISDEKR
+41 NEEFGADKR
-50 VATMETDGSVVYNN
+50 VGTISPDGSVDFN
-64 DWLSSATERD
+64 DNWWGGANKNDRAFVEAGIAD
-74 EKFIDIGVMTGS
+74 GS
-86 IKNHAAQLVNDESGL
+86 IVNHASDIVQQESDLTDAETKILLDGKSGTAEDFASGL
-101 TPTDARSLLGNNT
+101 SELQSDTIGN
-114 EAGDNPSQSLT
+114 
-125 GGSVDAS
+125 
-132 STDGLSTLPDGTTT
+132 
-146 DLGEDRAGTRNKFG
+146 LGEDRAGTRNKFG
-160 NHVFPTSIDPGQDVL
+160 NHVFPTSMDPGQDVL

-187 DQKTFGFEDRAK
+187 DQEQFGFEDRETK
-199 DTRGRSIGSVILPI
+199 GRSIGSVILPI

-219 AQAVSWGGSSM
+219 AQAVSWGGNSM
-230 SAIQAALAQAA
+230 NAVQAALAQAA
-241 LAAISDPSKG
+241 LDAITKSPGEG
-251 VDSIIKSAE
+251 VDSLLNSAE
-260 TVAKNSGEVGTAL
+260 KVAGNSGEASKAL
-273 ANTLAGMASGNQ
+273 ANTLAGMASGQ
-285 NLITRTTGAILNPN
+285 QGLLTRTSGAILNPN

-323 KEAETVMKIIRF
+323 KEAEVVMKIIRF

-420 NDDYGDQDLAE
+420 NDDYGDKDLAE

>member
-1 MTTKDGYYGSDAVEN
+1 MTTKDGYYGSDDVEN
-16 KFSDPATNESYF
+16 RFSDPKTNEAYF
-28 TLVNEK
+28 TLINEK
-34 TGEIEIY
+34 TGEIEVY
-41 NEEISDEKR
+41 NEEFGADKR
-50 VATMETDGSVVYNN
+50 VGTISPDGSVDFN
-64 DWLSSATERD
+64 DNWWGGANKNDRAFVEAGIAD
-74 EKFIDIGVMTGS
+74 GS
-86 IKNHAAQLVNDESGL
+86 IVNHASDIVQQESDLTDAETKILLDGKNGTAEDFASGL
-101 TPTDARSLLGNNT
+101 SEL
-114 EAGDNPSQSLT
+114 QSDT
-125 GGSVDAS
+125 IGS
-132 STDGLSTLPDGTTT
+132 
-146 DLGEDRAGTRNKFG
+146 LGEDRAGTRNKFG

-187 DQKTFGFEDRAK
+187 DQEQFGFEDRETK
-199 DTRGRSIGSVILPI
+199 GRSIGSVILPI

-219 AQAVSWGGSSM
+219 AQAVSWGGNSM
-230 SAIQAALAQAA
+230 NAVQAAIAQAA
-241 LAAISDPSKG
+241 LDAIKNPQEG
-251 VDSIIKSAE
+251 VDSLLNSAE
-260 TVAKNSGEVGTAL
+260 KVAGNSGEASTAL
-273 ANTLAGMASGNQ
+273 ANTLAGMASGQ
-285 NLITRTTGAILNPN
+285 QGLLTRTTGAILNPN

-323 KEAETVMKIIRF
+323 KEAEVVMKIIRF

-420 NDDYGDQDLAE
+420 NDDYGDKDLAE

>member
-101 TPTDARSLLGNNT
+101 TPTNARSLLGNTT
-114 EAGDNPSQSLT
+114 EAQRDPSEFLT

-132 STDGLSTLPDGTTT
+132 STTGLSEMQDTVNT
-146 DLGEDRAGTRNKFG
+146 GEDRAGTRNKFG

-219 AQAVSWGGSSM
+219 AQAVSWGGNSM
-230 SAIQAALAQAA
+230 SAVQAAIAQAA
-241 LAAISDPSKG
+241 LDAITKGPGEG
-251 VDSIIKSAE
+251 VDSLLNSAE
-260 TVAKNSGEVGTAL
+260 KVAGNSGEASKAL
-273 ANTLAGMASGNQ
+273 ANTLAGMASGQ
-285 NLITRTTGAILNPN
+285 QGLLTRTSGAILNPN

-323 KEAETVMKIIRF
+323 KEAEVVMKIIRF
-335 FKQGMSPIRSKSNLF
+335 FKQGMSPIRSKSNLL
-350 LKSPHTF
+350 LK
-357 QLQYLLREGR
+357 
-367 RSREHPFINKFKE
+367 
-380 CALQSFGVQYTPTG
+380 
-394 NYSTFSD
+394 
-401 GVMTQYNISM
+401 
-411 TFTELEPVF
+411 
-420 NDDYGDQDLAE
+420 
-431 IGF
+431 

>member
-1 MTTKDGYYGSDAVEN
+1 MTTKDGYYGSDDVEN
-16 KFSDPATNESYF
+16 RFSDPKTNEAYF

-34 TGEIEIY
+34 TGEIEVY
-41 NEEISDEKR
+41 NEEFGADKR
-50 VATMETDGSVVYNN
+50 VGTISPDGSVDFN
-64 DWLSSATERD
+64 DNWWGGANENDRAFVEAGIAD
-74 EKFIDIGVMTGS
+74 GS
-86 IKNHAAQLVNDESGL
+86 IVNHASDIVQQESDLTDAEAKILLDGKSGTAEDFASGL
-101 TPTDARSLLGNNT
+101 SEL
-114 EAGDNPSQSLT
+114 QSDT
-125 GGSVDAS
+125 IGS
-132 STDGLSTLPDGTTT
+132 
-146 DLGEDRAGTRNKFG
+146 LGEDRAGTRNKFG

-187 DQKTFGFEDRAK
+187 DQEQFGFEDRETK
-199 DTRGRSIGSVILPI
+199 GRSIGSVILPI

-219 AQAVSWGGSSM
+219 AQAVSWGGNSM
-230 SAIQAALAQAA
+230 SAVQAAIAQAA
-241 LAAISDPSKG
+241 LDAITKSPGEG
-251 VDSIIKSAE
+251 VDSLLNSAQK
-260 TVAKNSGEVGTAL
+260 VAGNSGEASTAL
-273 ANTLAGMASGNQ
+273 ANTLAGMASGQ
-285 NLITRTTGAILNPN
+285 QGLLTRTTGAILNPN

-323 KEAETVMKIIRF
+323 KEAEVVMKIIRF